1 MSLPD
6 DLKVLI
12 LKKLTDCKDLARVEC
27 VSAELRHFV
36 AEGDGELWKPL
47 FEALPKRQHR
57 LLSDFFFFSF
67 CESSASD
74 KNVPSW
80 KKKYV
85 DASPRCYS

>member
-47 FEALPKRQHR
+47 FEALPKRQH
-57 LLSDFFFFSF
+57 
-67 CESSASD
+67 
-74 KNVPSW
+74 
-80 KKKYV
+80 
-85 DASPRCYS
+85 